1 MSAMGSAETDA
12 MNTLARL
19 AAGDKPF
26 STAEKKAEEKRQP
39 PFKAGDVVQLK
50 SGGFR
55 MVIVE
60 CTWSQ
65 SCSPDDAG
73 SWSCEVLFAPETCD
87 ARGLIYDEVDAA
99 FLRIALAPPQAE
111 ADMPF

>member
-1 MSAMGSAETDA
+1 MSAMLKPSFEKGVKLGDEAEPKT
-12 MNTLARL
+12 
-19 AAGDKPF
+19 
-26 STAEKKAEEKRQP
+26 EEKRQP

-55 MVIVE
+55 MVIVK
-60 CTWSQ
+60 CGWSQ

-99 FLRIALAPPQAE
+99 FLRIALAAPQAID
-111 ADMPF
+111 DMPF